1 MEEFDFSEEAPPR
14 MTSNLS
20 ARSRGSEFAIT
31 CMTELQE
38 ATSSGEERS
47 QPRRRA
53 HYLKAGI
60 RPTMPRCEICRANI
74 KRKMLLLHRKQGQKK
89 VDCGPERIPFSVHH
103 TG

>member
-1 MEEFDFSEEAPPR
+1 MLWPSGSGRKEKRGMEEFDFSEEAPPR

-31 CMTELQE
+31 RMTELQE

-47 QPRRRA
+47 KPRRRA

-60 RPTMPRCEICRANI
+60 RPTMPRCENMSC
-74 KRKMLLLHRKQGQKK
+74 KYKK
-89 VDCGPERIPFSVHH
+89 KDAAAS
-103 TG
+103 